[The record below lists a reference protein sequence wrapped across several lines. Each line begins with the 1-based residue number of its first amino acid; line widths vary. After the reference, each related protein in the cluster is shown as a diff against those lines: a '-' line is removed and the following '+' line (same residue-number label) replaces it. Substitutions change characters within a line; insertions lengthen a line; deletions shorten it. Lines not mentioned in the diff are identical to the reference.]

1 MGETRNIQTFD
12 LSGAQGISIGNVTNV
27 GTPRQEPVAE
37 QTEPACR
44 ILLLG
49 ANPAGTS
56 RLRLD
61 REARAIEDALR
72 GAPGDRRFELIQG
85 WASSSLDLQQD
96 LFGHRPE
103 VVHFAGH
110 GGAAGEL
117 ALEAQRFRDLVRTGE
132 GGPSAPGRGGM
143 MASISALVRLIAH
156 APGRIRCVVLNA
168 CHSAALA
175 AAVAEH
181 VDCAVGMTTAVPDDG
196 AVGFAWGFYHALGQ
210 GESVAAAF
218 GLASAQ
224 LEAHLASQPSCARL
238 FATRCDPA
246 GIRWGD
252 GAAHPKR

>member
-1 MGETRNIQTFD
+1 MSETRNIQTLD
-12 LSGAQGISIGNVTNV
+12 LSRAHGVSIGNVTNV
-27 GTPRQEPVAE
+27 GAPHREPAPE
-37 QTEPACR
+37 RTEPACR

-49 ANPAGTS
+49 ANPSGTS

-72 GAPGDRRFELIQG
+72 SAPADSRFELLQG

-96 LFGHRPE
+96 LFDHRPE
-103 VVHFAGH
+103 LVHFAGH

-117 ALEAQRFRDLVRTGE
+117 VLEAQRFRDLVRTGAA
-132 GGPSAPGRGGM
+132 GPPTPDRGGM
-143 MASISALVRLIAH
+143 IASITAVARLIAH
-156 APGRIRCVVLNA
+156 ASGRIRCVVLNA

-175 AAVAEH
+175 EAVAEH
-181 VDCAVGMTTAVPDDG
+181 VDCAVGMTSAVPDDG
-196 AVGFAWGFYHALGQ
+196 AVAFAWGFYHALGQ

-224 LEAHLASQPSCARL
+224 LEAQLVSQPSCARL

-246 GIRWGD
+246 DISWGG